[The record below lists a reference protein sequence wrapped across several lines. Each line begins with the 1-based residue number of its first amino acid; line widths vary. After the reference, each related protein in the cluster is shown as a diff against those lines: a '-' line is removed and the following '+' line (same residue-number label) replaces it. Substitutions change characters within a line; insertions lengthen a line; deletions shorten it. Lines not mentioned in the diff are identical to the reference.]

1 MEIERKRYLN
11 LKAVVVVVK
20 RDPLEVVLEYKPS
33 KFLIIFVLFLKEFWN
48 IGKFVKIPGILFL
61 VLFELTFD
69 EIFYTF
75 LHILILLNNYFSN

>member
-33 KFLIIFVLFLKEFWN
+33 KFLIIFVLFSKEFWN

-69 EIFYTF
+69 EIFIHFYTF
-75 LHILILLNNYFSN
+75 